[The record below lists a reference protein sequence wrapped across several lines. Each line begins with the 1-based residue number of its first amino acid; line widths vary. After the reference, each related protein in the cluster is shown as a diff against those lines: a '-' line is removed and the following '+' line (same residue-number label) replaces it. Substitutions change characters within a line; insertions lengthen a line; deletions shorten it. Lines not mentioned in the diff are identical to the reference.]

1 MLNRVHKDKVTNV
14 IEYILAIILVYCNG
28 SWLIFEANW
37 PMRILMIFS
46 ILAYLMI
53 RKSWYREFELP
64 NMWVMLLALFPF
76 ASLISNLHREINL
89 FSVIYVSSCYVLLAC
104 FTNKTLTSI
113 LNKYAHFV
121 YVLMLIS
128 IPLGIVTLVDYSV
141 LSVLPVSIND
151 LFGSSNT
158 NGYYN
163 LILYTDRVV
172 NDLRTQSIF
181 WEPGAWAFNEIFA
194 FYWFIFIKQDY
205 RKLPYLILSLLLT
218 LSTTGLFLGVMLLF
232 AAFFVIDSSQIRKKI
247 IWFVSGSAVLLVCG
261 AVYISTTTDIDVSEL
276 IYEQVFEKFTQ
287 NSSSNSFEQRVETTR
302 QAYDIAVENPF
313 FGIGKATDENQLF
326 ITSGLA
332 EIVYQLGFLY
342 LGLYLVLFRVLFSKL
357 GLIISCMF
365 IGVMINGEAYSFYI
379 LSSLIV
385 IYGAKNFVN
394 IKPFQRK
401 IAVKPGN
408 KLATI
413 T

>member
-28 SWLIFEANW
+28 SWLMFEAKS
-37 PMRILMIFS
+37 PLQLLLIVTVLV
-46 ILAYLMI
+46 YLMI
-53 RKSWYREFELP
+53 RKSWYQELQFP
-64 NMWVMLLALFPF
+64 NIWVLLLAVFPF
-76 ASLISNLHREINL
+76 LSLITNIHRDINL
-89 FSVIYVSSCYVLLAC
+89 FSVIYVSASYILLAC
-104 FTNKTLTSI
+104 FNNKTFVSI
-113 LNKYAHFV
+113 LNRYAHFI

-128 IPLGIVTLVDYSV
+128 IPIGIITLVDYSV
-141 LSVLPVSIND
+141 LSVFPVSIND

-181 WEPGAWAFNEIFA
+181 WEPGAWAFNEVFA

-205 RKLPYLILSLLLT
+205 KKLPYLLLSLLLT
-218 LSTTGLFLGVMLLF
+218 LSTTGLFLGILLLF
-232 AAFFVIDSSQIRKKI
+232 AAFIKIPVKEIRRKI
-247 IWFVSGSAVLLVCG
+247 IYLAAGSAILLISGS
-261 AVYISTTTDIDVSEL
+261 VYISTTTDINIAEL
-276 IYEQVFEKFTQ
+276 FYEQVVEKFT
-287 NSSSNSFEQRVETTR
+287 SDSKSDSFEQRVETTK
-302 QAYDIAVENPF
+302 QAYEIAVENPF
-313 FGIGKATDENQLF
+313 FGIGKTTDETQLF

-357 GLIISCMF
+357 GWIISCLF
-365 IGVMINGEAYSFYI
+365 IGIMINGEAYSFYI

-385 IYGAKNFVN
+385 IYGAKNFINVN
-394 IKPFQRK
+394 PFHKKFAGHPENQ
-401 IAVKPGN
+401 
-408 KLATI
+408 LATI
-413 T
+413 K